1 MTGPTRLPDELT
13 ATLGADNGDN
23 DTPGITGCGWG
34 E

>member
-1 MTGPTRLPDELT
+1 MTAPTRLPDELT
-13 ATLGADNGDN
+13 ATLGADNGDS